1 MIVYL
6 VMEGFEYEG
15 ETVLR
20 VFADR
25 ARAEQHRAMCEAED
39 TSRFH
44 VYTVQEHKVVQ

>member
-20 VFADR
+20 VYADR
-25 ARAEQHRAMCEAED
+25 ALAEQYMAQCVAAD
-39 TSRFH
+39 TSGFH
-44 VYTVQEHKVVQ
+44 VYSIDEHEVVE